1 MANSGLYLRYA
12 LHRVVSWLT
21 GSFILSVERRETFF
35 TWLHRRNSTRQICS
49 PESAQLPRLRA
60 PVWFSSLRMSNIT
73 SKVLR
78 WPNMGCPDEWP
89 LSPLPNNPSQ
99 LVKPDP
105 GGPGFQPMSPQKRA
119 LVAFEGR
126 FPQRFLVQWEHQ
138 VGSFASLFNSNMFST
153 VVATHKTLSES
164 KNAERQTQQN
174 LEIYFCLLRRTS
186 K

>member
-1 MANSGLYLRYA
+1 M
-12 LHRVVSWLT
+12 HCIVSWLT

-78 WPNMGCPDEWP
+78 WPNMACPDEWP
-89 LSPLPNNPSQ
+89 LSPFPNNPSQ

-119 LVAFEGR
+119 LLKGAFLRGLWCNGNIRLAPLPPFSIVTCSPLSSPLTKHCQKAKMQNTKHSRTLR
-126 FPQRFLVQWEHQ
+126 FT
-138 VGSFASLFNSNMFST
+138 FAS
-153 VVATHKTLSES
+153 
-164 KNAERQTQQN
+164 
-174 LEIYFCLLRRTS
+174 
-186 K
+186 